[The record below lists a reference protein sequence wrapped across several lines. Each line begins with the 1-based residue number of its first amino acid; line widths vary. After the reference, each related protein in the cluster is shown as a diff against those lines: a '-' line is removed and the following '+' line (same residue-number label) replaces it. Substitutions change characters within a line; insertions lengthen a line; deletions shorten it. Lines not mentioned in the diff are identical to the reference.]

1 MQRRGYV
8 CTSCVFM
15 VKVDGNA
22 VTFVVVSTNVVVV
35 MGAEIAVKIINNAVA
50 VASVSLRTRVLPS
63 VYL

>member
-1 MQRRGYV
+1 
-8 CTSCVFM
+8 M

-50 VASVSLRTRVLPS
+50 VASVSLRNRVFPS
-63 VYL
+63 VFL